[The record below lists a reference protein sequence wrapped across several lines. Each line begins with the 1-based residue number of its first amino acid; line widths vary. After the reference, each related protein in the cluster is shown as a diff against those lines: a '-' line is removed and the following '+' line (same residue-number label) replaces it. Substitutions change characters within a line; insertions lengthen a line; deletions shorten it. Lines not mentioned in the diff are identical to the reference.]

1 MFETCC
7 HRRLPAVYAWVLI
20 DGPET
25 TFPGGVEI
33 TMEGLH
39 FRGQHIGDKTKGVQA
54 ESGSAKLTLAAS
66 IVRSMG
72 NT

>member
-25 TFPGGVEI
+25 TFPGGVE
-33 TMEGLH
+33 GLH
-39 FRGQHIGDKTKGVQA
+39 FRGQHIGDKTKEVQA
-54 ESGSAKLTLAAS
+54 KSGSAKLTLVAS
-66 IVRSMG
+66 IVRSMR